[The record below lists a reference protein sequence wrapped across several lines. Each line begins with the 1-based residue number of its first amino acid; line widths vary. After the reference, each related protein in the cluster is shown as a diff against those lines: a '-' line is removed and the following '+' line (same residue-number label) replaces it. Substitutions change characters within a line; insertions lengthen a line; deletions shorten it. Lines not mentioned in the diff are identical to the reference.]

1 MYLSKQQYNTLW
13 QIQESLQGNS
23 AALLADI
30 LKQLDFKQAADNK
43 KIAQQIKEKRKINPL
58 YGRSKEEKEKII
70 ARRKKNNDI

>member
-1 MYLSKQQYNTLW
+1 MW